1 MSGVTPPIPESVP
14 PHGGVLVNRVATPAE
29 AAALRRQARSLP
41 ALTLSA
47 RETADLELLAHGA
60 YSPLQGFMTQAVYAG
75 VLQRMRLADGL
86 PWSLPITVA
95 TTARQAKALRTGA
108 EVALKN
114 THGVLLGLLRADEAF
129 PHPKEQEALAV
140 YGTTDR
146 AHPGV
151 AGLFE
156 MGEMLVGGPITWLGR
171 SPEQG
176 PAGREGRRQ
185 EPAGREVRRQEP
197 EGSPTTRERLMPAES
212 RREFLRRGWRRIVG
226 FQTRNP
232 IHRAHEYIQKCALET
247 MDGLL
252 IHPLVGE
259 TKGDDVPADVRM
271 QCYRVLLQHYYPR
284 DRVVL
289 SVLPAAMRY
298 AGPREAIFHAIVR
311 KNYGC
316 THFIVGR
323 DHAGVGTYYGP
334 FAAQA
339 IFDDFAPGELGVTP
353 MFFDHTFYCRA
364 CTGMASSK
372 TCPHP
377 EHDRVSLSG
386 TAVRAMLREGRI
398 PPPEFTRPEVA
409 RILIRAFA
417 TPATPRR
424 AHPARSRR
432 RSASVKRRG

>member
-1 MSGVTPPIPESVP
+1 
-14 PHGGVLVNRVATPAE
+14 
-29 AAALRRQARSLP
+29 
-41 ALTLSA
+41 
-47 RETADLELLAHGA
+47 
-60 YSPLQGFMTQAVYAG
+60 
-75 VLQRMRLADGL
+75 MRLADGL

-95 TTARQAKALRTGA
+95 TTARQAKALRSGA
-108 EVALKN
+108 EVALKSP
-114 THGVLLGLLRADEAF
+114 HGVLSGLLRVDEAF

-156 MGEMLVGGPITWLGR
+156 MGEMLLGGPITLLSR
-171 SPEQG
+171 SP
-176 PAGREGRRQ
+176 
-185 EPAGREVRRQEP
+185 
-197 EGSPTTRERLMPAES
+197 SPFPRERLTPAES
-212 RREFLRRGWRRIVG
+212 RRAFSRRGWRRVVG

-247 MDGLL
+247 MDGLFV
-252 IHPLVGE
+252 HPLVGE

-271 QCYRVLLQHYYPR
+271 QCYRVLLEHYYPR
-284 DRVVL
+284 DKVVL

-298 AGPREAIFHAIVR
+298 AGPREAIFHALVR

-353 MFFDHTFYCRA
+353 LFFDHTFYCRA
-364 CTGMASSK
+364 CTGMASAK

-377 EHDRVSLSG
+377 ERDRVSLSG

-417 TPATPRR
+417 K
-424 AHPARSRR
+424 PARRR
-432 RSASVKRRG
+432 LG

>member
-14 PHGGVLVNRVATPAE
+14 PHGGVLVNRVAPPAE
-29 AAALRRQARSLP
+29 AQSLRRQARGLP

-47 RETADLELLAHGA
+47 REAADLELLAHGA
-60 YSPLQGFMTQAVYAG
+60 YSPLQGFMTRAVYTS
-75 VLQRMRLADGL
+75 VLQRMRLPDGL

-95 TTARQAKALRTGA
+95 TTARQAKALKSGA

-114 THGVLLGLLRADEAF
+114 TQGILLGLLRVDEAF

-140 YGTTDR
+140 YGTSDR

-151 AGLFE
+151 ASLFE
-156 MGEMLVGGPITWLGR
+156 MGEMLVGGPITLLSRPPGSSQRVR
-171 SPEQG
+171 SLSAPTGSRQ
-176 PAGREGRRQ
+176 PA
-185 EPAGREVRRQEP
+185 
-197 EGSPTTRERLMPAES
+197 GSPTARERLTPAET
-212 RREFLRRGWRRIVG
+212 RREFVRRGWRRVAG

-252 IHPLVGE
+252 VHPLVGE
-259 TKGDDVPADVRM
+259 TKDDDVPAAVRM
-271 QCYRVLLQHYYPR
+271 QCYRVLLQRYYPR
-284 DRVVL
+284 DKVVF

-353 MFFDHTFYCRA
+353 LFFDHTFYCRA
-364 CTGMASSK
+364 CAGMASAK

-377 EHDRVSLSG
+377 ERDRVSLSG
-386 TAVRAMLREGRI
+386 TAVRAMLREGRM

-417 TPATPRR
+417 K
-424 AHPARSRR
+424 PARRR
-432 RSASVKRRG
+432 RG

>member
-1 MSGVTPPIPESVP
+1 MTPPIPESVP
-14 PHGGVLVNRVATPAE
+14 PHGGVLVNRVAPPAE
-29 AAALRRQARSLP
+29 AAALRRQARGLP

-47 RETADLELLAHGA
+47 REAADLELLAHGA
-60 YSPLQGFMTQAVYAG
+60 YSPLQGFMTRAVYTS
-75 VLQRMRLADGL
+75 VLQRMRLPDGL

-95 TTARQAKALRTGA
+95 TTARQAKALRSGA

-114 THGVLLGLLRADEAF
+114 AQGVLLGLLRVDEAF
-129 PHPKEQEALAV
+129 PHPKEREALAV
-140 YGTTDR
+140 YGTADR

-156 MGEMLVGGPITWLGR
+156 MGEMLVGGPITLLAR
-171 SPEQG
+171 PPSPF
-176 PAGREGRRQ
+176 A
-185 EPAGREVRRQEP
+185 
-197 EGSPTTRERLMPAES
+197 RERLTPAET
-212 RREFLRRGWRRIVG
+212 RLEFIRRGWRRVVG

-247 MDGLL
+247 TDGLFV
-252 IHPLVGE
+252 HPLVGE

-271 QCYRVLLQHYYPR
+271 QCYRILLQRYYPR
-284 DRVVL
+284 DKVVFA
-289 SVLPAAMRY
+289 VLPAAMRY

-353 MFFDHTFYCRA
+353 LFFDHTFYCRA
-364 CTGMASSK
+364 CTGMASAK

-377 EHDRVSLSG
+377 ERDRVSLSG
-386 TAVRAMLREGRI
+386 TAVRAMLREGRM

-417 TPATPRR
+417 TGQRPRG
-424 AHPARSRR
+424 AGRR
-432 RSASVKRRG
+432 RLG